1 MWAGLDKR
9 CWGAGV
15 EGEASCAG
23 DYLPRQC
30 AAAASVHAPTNHQAP
45 HPPGTHVCDRQE
57 AAVTHDQDALP
68 GVSCRQALQWGVGR
82 MRTEPRSDGCGPS
95 T

>member
-1 MWAGLDKR
+1 MQGTIP
-9 CWGAGV
+9 
-15 EGEASCAG
+15 
-23 DYLPRQC
+23 PRQC

-45 HPPGTHVCDRQE
+45 RPPAAHVCDRQE

-68 GVSCRQALQWGVGR
+68 GVSCRQALRWRVGW
-82 MRTEPRSDGCGPS
+82 MRTQLFSDGCGAL